1 MEYLEKMLGVSV
13 KYHRWKGELELPYY
27 ITERYEMRLVEL
39 DEMKCIFLWPKDK
52 LSQIVSLKKQLRR
65 IQMEE
70 ALPVVFIMDMTD
82 AYRRTAFIKAHI
94 SFIVPD
100 SQIYLPF
107 MGTCLEEKY
116 RMEIQSAETLQPS
129 TQLLLFYWAYREQKR
144 LYMNEAVKS
153 LGLSAMT
160 VTRAFRQLEETG
172 LFTVGKEKVQKY
184 LEGDLD
190 TEALLEAIEK
200 YLESPVSEILYISRS
215 EAETAD
221 FLVAGES
228 ALYKQNFRNEE
239 PPVPCTAVFKKK
251 SHLSGSK
258 VFLDAASQTKVELWK
273 YNPDILANNGIV
285 DPLSLALSMGMPV
298 LSFWKK

>member
-52 LSQIVSLKKQLRR
+52 LRQIVSLKKQLRR

-116 RMEIQSAETLQPS
+116 RMEIQSAEMLQPS
-129 TQLLLFYWAYREQKR
+129 TQLLLFYWYYAKENCI
-144 LYMNEAVKS
+144 YMNDAVKA
-153 LGLSAMT
+153 LGCSAMT
-160 VTRAFRQLEETG
+160 ITRAFRQLEKTGCFETG
-172 LFTVGKEKVQKY
+172 KTGVQKY
-184 LEGDLD
+184 LKGKCTPDEILRM
-190 TEALLEAIEK
+190 LKSSLS
-200 YLESPVSEILYISRS
+200 SPVADVLYIDKEIARKSIRS
-215 EAETAD
+215 D
-221 FLVAGES
+221 LSDGEVWGDKDQS
-228 ALYKQNFRNEE
+228 L
-239 PPVPCTAVFKKK
+239 
-251 SHLSGSK
+251 
-258 VFLDAASQTKVELWK
+258 
-273 YNPDILANNGIV
+273 IIV
-285 DPLSLALSMGMPV
+285 STD
-298 LSFWKK
+298 